1 MRKSRIPAAM
11 MAFAM
16 LAVAGTANAQVS
28 TILKPVQI
36 GVALGA
42 AVPLSDLGNRF
53 SSGFNVTGTIGIN
66 VPLLP
71 VGFRIDAAYNQFGAK
86 STTAVPNGAI
96 VTLGRVNAK
105 IAGVSG
111 NVVFGMPGVVIT
123 PYLIGGV
130 GYYRVWVSSS
140 ATSSVA
146 SNNFGFNAGAGVKIP
161 LIAFSTFIEARYNR
175 ISENGGSTSFVPV
188 TVGVMF

>member
-1 MRKSRIPAAM
+1 VKKLVIPVAAL
-11 MAFAM
+11 MA
-16 LAVAGTANAQVS
+16 LATLAAGRSANAQVA

-36 GVALGA
+36 GVAAGA
-42 AVPLSDLGNRF
+42 AVPVSDLGNGF
-53 SSGFNVTGTIGIN
+53 STGFNVTGTIAIN

-86 STTAVPNGAI
+86 GTSN
-96 VTLGRVNAK
+96 VNAK

-123 PYLIGGV
+123 PYFIGGV
-130 GYYRVWVSSS
+130 GYYRVSSS
-140 ATSSVA
+140 ATGSVA
-146 SNNFGFNAGAGVKIP
+146 SNNFGFNAGAGLKLP
-161 LIAFSTFIEARYNR
+161 LLVFAAFIEARYNR

>member
-36 GVALGA
+36 GVALGGA
-42 AVPLSDLGNRF
+42 FPLSDLGKSFNT
-53 SSGFNVTGTIGIN
+53 GFNVTGTIGIN

-71 VGFRIDAAYNQFGAK
+71 VGFRIDAAYNQFSAKGA
-86 STTAVPNGAI
+86 SNVS
-96 VTLGRVNAK
+96 AK

-111 NVVFGMPGVVIT
+111 NVVFSVPGAVIVS

-130 GYYRVWVSSS
+130 GYYRVSSS
-140 ATSSVA
+140 ATGSVA
-146 SNNFGFNAGAGVKIP
+146 SNSFGFNAGAGVKIP
-161 LIAFSTFIEARYNR
+161 LLVFSTFIEARYNR
-175 ISENGGSTSFVPV
+175 ISESGGSTSFVPV